1 MNPRNNRAHA
11 NTTQRNTDTS
21 GVFAGDERA
30 ASETL
35 GYVLLIVITVT
46 AFAVL
51 LAFAPGALTEQQHS
65 ITHDNTVSEFNNL
78 HDTVTRTVHSP
89 PAGSNTVRVGTQG
102 GIIHTPG
109 DAPTSE
115 QTITVRALDDN
126 GDVIHE
132 HETVTNPI
140 TFENPDGTI
149 HYEHGAVTWAKN
161 NSNSNDA
168 VEGMSREPEW
178 VFNTEHST
186 STSTSTGD
194 GNTVLVLLNHS
205 RNTDTGEETGERVIT
220 GSERGGAEITIT
232 NTDTPF
238 NTANTGT
245 SGDEHEHTREQL
257 VENTAEIE
265 VEIETLAP
273 NAWETYLNNHNPTT
287 TTTTSETVGD
297 EYTNTVTGVFP
308 ANTVTIDEHDIE
320 LAPA

>member
-1 MNPRNNRAHA
+1 MNTRNNRVHA
-11 NTTQRNTDTS
+11 NANARDVS
-21 GVFAGDERA
+21 VFAGDERA
-30 ASETL
+30 VTETF

-51 LAFAPGALTEQQHS
+51 LAFAPGALTDQQHS
-65 ITHDNTVSEFNNL
+65 ITHENTVSEFNNL

-89 PAGSNTVRVGTQG
+89 ATGSNTVRIGTQG

-132 HETVTNPI
+132 HETRTNPL

-149 HYEHGAVTWAKN
+149 HYEHGAVTWVKN
-161 NSNSNDA
+161 TGNTET

-178 VFNTEHST
+178 VFNTTEHAHSDEHDTVNT
-186 STSTSTGD
+186 SDAVHSVFTM
-194 GNTVLVLLNHS
+194 VNHS
-205 RNTDTGEETGERVIT
+205 RTNTTTGERVIT
-220 GSERGGAEITIT
+220 GSERGGAEVTIT

-245 SGDEHEHTREQL
+245 SVNEHERNSEHV
-257 VENTAEIE
+257 VENVEEIE

-273 NAWETYLNNHNPTT
+273 NAWETYLNQHNPT

-297 EYTNTVTGVFP
+297 EHTNTVTGVFP